1 MIFKINAEQR
11 DTIRKSDLG
20 KMRRNGFIPAIVYG
34 PGTEPL
40 RITLNKVDFMKNY
53 KKSFGETAFYEIEY
67 AGKNFHTMI
76 KERQIHP
83 VSREILHVDFMVIP
97 AHSLIEVDAPL
108 KFIGTPEGVKE
119 GGTLDIVHRTLRI
132 SCREE
137 DIPEDIAVDIS
148 HLKLGE
154 ALHVRQLPSG
164 NWYVKAHPDDAV
176 AAIHTKRGEI
186 LPTAE
191 PEKTEPKSEK

>member
-11 DTIRKSDLG
+11 ETIRKSDLG
-20 KMRRNGFIPAIVYG
+20 NMRKNGFIPAIVYG

-40 RITLNKVDFMKNY
+40 KVTLNKAEFMKNY
-53 KKSFGETAFYEIEY
+53 KKSFGELAFYEIEY
-67 AGKNFHTMI
+67 AGKNYHTMI

-97 AHSLIEVDAPL
+97 PHHLIEVDAPL
-108 KFIGTPEGVKE
+108 KFVGTPEGVKE
-119 GGTLDIVHRTLRI
+119 GGLLDIVHRTIKI

-137 DIPEDIAVDIS
+137 DIPEDIKVDIT

-154 ALHVRQLPSG
+154 ALHVRQLPAG
-164 NWYVKAHPDDAV
+164 NWYVKAHADDAV
-176 AAIHTKRGEI
+176 AVVHTRRGEAA
-186 LPTAE
+186 TVAAAE
-191 PEKTEPKSEK
+191 KPDTKSE